1 MSGRRVLVARLD
13 NVGDVLLAGPAVR
26 AVAASGAEVTFL
38 AGPSGVAAARMLP
51 GVGEVM
57 SWTAPWVPDPAPPV
71 VPAAVDALVDSLRER
86 AFDEALVLTSFH
98 QSPLPLALLL
108 RMAGVGRVAATSV
121 DYPGSLLDAR
131 VGYDDGLHEVEQ
143 QLAVAAALGHRL
155 ASGDD
160 GRLAVHRQAAP
171 AVAPT
176 GAYVVVHP
184 GATVPAR
191 ALPVDLAIGSVR
203 ALVDQGRTIVLTGSA
218 ADRELTASLAAA
230 EPGAIDL
237 AGTTDLAGLTEIIGA
252 ADALVVGNTG
262 PAHIAAAVA
271 TPVVSVFAPTVAPHR
286 WLPWRVPHRVLGR
299 LDIACAGCRAR
310 RCPFEG
316 QPCVGALTPHMVTA
330 AVDALTSSARP
341 SAELTATSAG
351 RP

>member
-38 AGPSGVAAARMLP
+38 AGPSGAAAAHMLP
-51 GVGEVM
+51 GVADVM
-57 SWTAPWVPDPAPPV
+57 SWAAPWVPDPAPSLE
-71 VPAAVDALVDSLRER
+71 PAAVDHLIHSVRER

-108 RMAGVGRVAATSV
+108 RMAGVGRIAATSV

-131 VGYDDGLHEVEQ
+131 VAYDNGLHEVEQ
-143 QLAVAAALGHRL
+143 QLAVAAALGYRL

-160 GRLAVHRQAAP
+160 GRLAVLRHPAP
-171 AVAPT
+171 VPRT
-176 GAYVVVHP
+176 PGAYVVVHP
-184 GATVPAR
+184 GASVPAR
-191 ALPVDLAIGSVR
+191 ALPVDLTIATVR
-203 ALVDQGRTIVLTGSA
+203 ALIGRGGTVVITGSA
-218 ADRELTASLAAA
+218 DDREVTASIAAA
-230 EPGAIDL
+230 APGAMDL
-237 AGTTDLAGLTEIIGA
+237 AGTTDLAGLSEVIGA

-262 PAHIAAAVA
+262 PAHIAAAVG

-286 WLPWRVPHRVLGR
+286 WSPWRVPHRLLGQ

-316 QPCVGALTPHMVTA
+316 QPCVGDLTPDLVTA
-330 AVDALTSSARP
+330 AVDSLTTAARP
-341 SAELTATSAG
+341 SAELTTTSAG